1 MLQPLQNYELE
12 ILKNLT
18 QKAQLGQAD
27 SNELTI
33 MKNYT
38 DRYMAYNPQVQ
49 QNVQPQY
56 NQPMYNQ
63 QVQPQYNQQMLPPQ
77 YNQPMYNMGAQQNMQ
92 PQFNQQPISRYNQ
105 PFTSI
110 GNSGTAPTANTTFNN
125 GTFKYADDDHS
136 TPNIYN
142 QRQREEAEKEKARQY
157 NEALILQQQAK
168 EAPVVAVVKKPSI
181 PYPGSEIPW
190 LVPPHFYL
198 SKKEDGF
205 AYEYEVHENNG
216 VVNMNFRDHE
226 SIYNERV
233 ESEEYVIKLVDENNI
248 SFDNEAM
255 VANIETAMNNSMLNV
270 EFAEDEVIKHIVKP
284 YSIVT
289 PIVAKKVSTD
299 EVTSMFADIIT
310 RSESLIALSIGLKR
324 FLDSKDEINKKAV
337 IKLDEIL
344 TANTMLVLENVLN
357 SNFTIESFI
366 NDIADLYVHIDKIT
380 DGSKKKRITNALLN
394 MLNSIKADNEIVYK
408 LIKDESTESNI
419 GTTYYIEKV
428 TVIVTNS
435 DEIHYEIN
443 NLERKSLVAVKNEIT
458 PVLDDLINKV
468 KSKYNTFKTYIVD
481 YKTGNVYL
489 TMKNS
494 NNKMNTVIRVQ

>member
-1 MLQPLQNYELE
+1 MSKNDKLSMQISKLLVKGAKDGFVNQSE
-12 ILKNLT
+12 ILNIFEDVLLEDE
-18 QKAQLGQAD
+18 QIEQIYAMFSQAD
-27 SNELTI
+27 IDIIDMNDSDVTEGFI
-33 MKNYT
+33 
-38 DRYMAYNPQVQ
+38 
-49 QNVQPQY
+49 
-56 NQPMYNQ
+56 
-63 QVQPQYNQQMLPPQ
+63 
-77 YNQPMYNMGAQQNMQ
+77 
-92 PQFNQQPISRYNQ
+92 
-105 PFTSI
+105 
-110 GNSGTAPTANTTFNN
+110 
-125 GTFKYADDDHS
+125 ADDDVIIDDEAQEF
-136 TPNIYN
+136 TP
-142 QRQREEAEKEKARQY
+142 
-157 NEALILQQQAK
+157 
-168 EAPVVAVVKKPSI
+168 
-181 PYPGSEIPW
+181 
-190 LVPPHFYL
+190 
-198 SKKEDGF
+198 
-205 AYEYEVHENNG
+205 
-216 VVNMNFRDHE
+216 
-226 SIYNERV
+226 
-233 ESEEYVIKLVDENNI
+233 
-248 SFDNEAM
+248 
-255 VANIETAMNNSMLNV
+255 NV
-270 EFAEDEVIKHIVKP
+270 EFVEDDVNKHIVKP
-284 YSIVT
+284 YTIIT